1 MNSRCGCCT
10 INSEPIF
17 SVLCVGGFCLFLIVY
32 SVASEECEDLW
43 STGLGCGL
51 LCEAWACFG
60 DPEEQRFLSPL
71 LVYVLGKRAGGV
83 FEARSLSTGPTA
95 GFFVVVW
102 CGGPGGG
109 VKLLLS
115 MSYFSSSSP
124 EPNLYH

>member
-1 MNSRCGCCT
+1 M
-10 INSEPIF
+10 
-17 SVLCVGGFCLFLIVY
+17 
-32 SVASEECEDLW
+32 ASEECEDLW

-60 DPEEQRFLSPL
+60 DPEDQRFLSPL
-71 LVYVLGKRAGGV
+71 LVYILGKRAGGV

-109 VKLLLS
+109 VKLLFVHVLFAS
-115 MSYFSSSSP
+115 
-124 EPNLYH
+124 